1 MTTTLDG
8 QRLVLRWLLAIM
20 AALLLAGCQGAADD
34 VAAAQSGGGS
44 STAPGSGPLPQVGV
58 LSIAAQPL
66 TLSTELPGRTMPYA
80 IAEVRP
86 QVGGLIEARLF
97 EEGAPIEAGQ
107 QLYQIDDAR
116 YQAAHDSAAAA
127 LQRSRATHAR
137 AKMKAA
143 RYAEL
148 LATKSVSQED
158 YDDVQVALKEAE
170 ASVAV
175 DEAALAAA
183 RIELDFT
190 RVTSPIAGRIGRSM
204 VTQGALVT
212 ANQPLA
218 LATVRQ
224 LDPIHVDL
232 TQSSAQLLR
241 LRRALEDGRLQRT
254 QGEPRVSLIL
264 EDGST
269 YTRTGRLAFSEVN
282 VDEGTGTVTLRAT
295 FPNPDGVLL
304 PGMFVRAQVEE
315 GTLPEAILAPQR
327 AVQRDRRGNPYV
339 FVLDDEDQ
347 VEQRSLQ
354 VARAQGDQWL
364 VESGLAPGDRLIVD
378 GLQKIQP
385 GARVQPVALD
395 APEGSA
401 AEGGPADRGPTD
413 EGPAKGQSS

>member
-1 MTTTLDG
+1 MTTTPDG

-401 AEGGPADRGPTD
+401 AEGGPTDNRPAD

>member
-1 MTTTLDG
+1 MTTTPDG

-34 VAAAQSGGGS
+34 VAAAQSGGGP

-327 AVQRDRRGNPYV
+327 AVQRDRRGTPYV

-401 AEGGPADRGPTD
+401 AEGGPTDNRPAD

>member
-1 MTTTLDG
+1 MTTTPDG